1 MVNRHKYAAKMDQ
14 KKQNRLIAGVVQDRF
29 PQISGIV
36 INMTYYQP
44 GVNPILMERTI
55 NIFPSSDA
63 YFKMECMIK
72 GCEGGGFDLTPVI
85 DNMAKTRKLVK
96 KGALV
101 CSGNTDVAS
110 DHASVDYEIVI
121 QYKKRPDKRSQ

>member
-14 KKQNRLIAGVVQDRF
+14 KKQNRLLAGVVQDRF
-29 PQISGIV
+29 PEVAGIV
-36 INMTYYQP
+36 INMTYYQQ
-44 GVNPILMERTI
+44 GANPILMERTV

-63 YFKMECMIK
+63 YFKMDCMIK
-72 GCEGGGFDLTPVI
+72 GCDGGGFDLTPVI
-85 DNMAKTRKLVK
+85 AGMAKTRKHVK

-101 CSGNTDVAS
+101 CNGNTDVAS

-121 QYKKRPDKRSQ
+121 QYKKRLDKRSL

>member
-44 GVNPILMERTI
+44 GAHSVLMERTI

-72 GCEGGGFDLTPVI
+72 GCDGGGFDLTPVI

-101 CSGNTDVAS
+101 CNGNPDVSS

-121 QYKKRPDKRSQ
+121 QYKKRPDKRAL